1 MIKMYDKEITS
12 TNTVIGERV
21 YKDSDLSEIERIDR
35 RAALELNT
43 KKQQPEFSGLGAF
56 ETYLITQKGISPRV
70 ARNYFYSV
78 RKFVRWVNTGDP
90 SETEA
95 SEYYHYLQEQGYAN
109 STIGNIVYALN
120 HYFRF
125 LGKKIKLKPPKSH
138 KRQPNFLT
146 VEEAQDLVKVVPNLR
161 DRAIVMAL
169 LYSGM
174 RVSELCN
181 LDFDDL
187 HLNDQEIVVRDTKT
201 YHDRKV
207 VISEKCVKAFEKY
220 FESLP
225 NSDKQAV
232 FLSRR
237 GRRISRNQV
246 YTLIK
251 KYGRLAGIQKNV
263 TPHVLRHTLATNMIA
278 HGASIIEVKEQLGH
292 RSLEST
298 LQYVHL
304 QIDHRKALYEAH
316 CPQF

>member
-1 MIKMYDKEITS
+1 MITMQDKEITS
-12 TNTVIGERV
+12 TNAVIGEEV
-21 YKDSDLSEIERIDR
+21 YKGSDLFEIERIDR
-35 RAALELNT
+35 RTALKLNAE
-43 KKQQPEFSGLGAF
+43 KQQFDFPGLGAF

-70 ARNYFYSV
+70 ARNYFYSA
-78 RKFVRWVNTGDP
+78 RKFVRWANTDDP
-90 SETEA
+90 GEA
-95 SEYYHYLQEQGYAN
+95 EATEYYYYLQRQGYAN
-109 STIGNIVYALN
+109 STIANIVYALN

-125 LGKKIKLKPPKSH
+125 LRKKIKLTPPKSH

-146 VEEAQDLVKVVPNLR
+146 VKEAQDLVKVVPNLR
-161 DRAIVMAL
+161 DRAIVMTL

-187 HLNDQEIVVRDTKT
+187 HLEDQEIVVKDTKT
-201 YHDRKV
+201 YRDRKV
-207 VISEKCVKAFEKY
+207 VISEKCVKAFEEY

-225 NSDKQAV
+225 ASDKQAV

-263 TPHVLRHTLATNMIA
+263 TPHILRHTLATNLIA

-304 QIDHRKALYEAH
+304 QIDHRKTLYEAH
-316 CPQF
+316 CPKF

>member
-1 MIKMYDKEITS
+1 MFGKEITS
-12 TNTVIGERV
+12 TNTDIGERV

-35 RAALELNT
+35 QTALELNT
-43 KKQQPEFSGLGAF
+43 KKQQPNFLGLGAF
-56 ETYLITQKGISPRV
+56 ETYLITQRGISPRV

-78 RKFVRWVNTGDP
+78 RKLLRWANTDDP
-90 SETEA
+90 TEA
-95 SEYYHYLQEQGYAN
+95 EAMEYYHYLQERGYAN
-109 STIGNIVYALN
+109 STIANIVYALN

-187 HLNDQEIVVRDTKT
+187 HLEDQEIVVKDTKT

-207 VISEKCVKAFEKY
+207 VVSEKCVRAFEKY

-225 NSDKQAV
+225 DADKQAV

-246 YTLIK
+246 YTLVK
-251 KYGRLAGIQKNV
+251 KYGRLAGIKKNV

-304 QIDHRKALYEAH
+304 QIDHRKTLYETH

>member
-1 MIKMYDKEITS
+1 MFGKEITS
-12 TNTVIGERV
+12 TNTDIGERV
-21 YKDSDLSEIERIDR
+21 YKDSDLFEIKRIDR
-35 RAALELNT
+35 QTALELTT
-43 KKQQPEFSGLGAF
+43 KEQQTEFPSLEAF

-78 RKFVRWVNTGDP
+78 RRFVRWVNTDDP
-90 SETEA
+90 SEAEA
-95 SEYYHYLQEQGYAN
+95 TGYYHYLQEKGYAN
-109 STIGNIVYALN
+109 STIANIVYALN

-125 LGKKIKLKPPKSH
+125 MGKKIKLKPPKSH

-187 HLNDQEIVVRDTKT
+187 HLEDQEIVVKDTKT

-207 VISEKCVKAFEKY
+207 VISEKCVKAFEEY

-246 YTLIK
+246 YTLVK
-251 KYGRLAGIQKNV
+251 KYGRLAGIRKNV
-263 TPHVLRHTLATNMIA
+263 TPHVLRHTLATNLIA

-304 QIDHRKALYEAH
+304 QIDHRKTLYEVH
-316 CPQF
+316 CPKF

>member
-1 MIKMYDKEITS
+1 MLCKEITS
-12 TNTVIGERV
+12 TNAAIGERI
-21 YKDSDLSEIERIDR
+21 YKDTDLFEIKRIDR
-35 RAALELNT
+35 QTALELNT
-43 KKQQPEFSGLGAF
+43 EKQQPSLPSLEAF

-78 RKFVRWVNTGDP
+78 RKFVRWAYTDDPTETGA
-90 SETEA
+90 T
-95 SEYYHYLQEQGYAN
+95 EYYHYLQEQGYAN
-109 STIGNIVYALN
+109 STIANIVYALN
-120 HYFRF
+120 HYFQF
-125 LGKKIKLKPPKSH
+125 LGKKIKLKQPKSH
-138 KRQPNFLT
+138 RRQPNFLT

-187 HLNDQEIVVRDTKT
+187 HLEDQEIIVKDTKT

-207 VISEKCVKAFEKY
+207 VISEKCVRAFEKY

-225 NSDKQAV
+225 DSDKQAV

-246 YTLIK
+246 YTLVK
-251 KYGRLAGIQKNV
+251 KYGRLAGIKKNV

-278 HGASIIEVKEQLGH
+278 HGASIIEVKDQLGH

-298 LQYVHL
+298 LQYIHL

>member
-1 MIKMYDKEITS
+1 MLEGDTDEIRMEIHSCFVKKHECWEKRGKNWIARITGLDKKYGYKREFLE
-12 TNTVIGERV
+12 TVKVGTEKVFRLEDFHIGF
-21 YKDSDLSEIERIDR
+21 
-35 RAALELNT
+35 
-43 KKQQPEFSGLGAF
+43 Q
-56 ETYLITQKGISPRV
+56 
-70 ARNYFYSV
+70 
-78 RKFVRWVNTGDP
+78 
-90 SETEA
+90 
-95 SEYYHYLQEQGYAN
+95 
-109 STIGNIVYALN
+109 
-120 HYFRF
+120 F
-125 LGKKIKLKPPKSH
+125 LGKKIKLKPPKNH

-187 HLNDQEIVVRDTKT
+187 HLGDQEIVVKDTKT
-201 YHDRKV
+201 YRDRKI
-207 VISEKCVKAFEKY
+207 VISEKCVKAFEEY

-225 NSDKQAV
+225 DSDKQAV

-246 YTLIK
+246 YTLVK

-278 HGASIIEVKEQLGH
+278 HGASIIEVKE
-292 RSLEST
+292 
-298 LQYVHL
+298 
-304 QIDHRKALYEAH
+304 
-316 CPQF
+316 